1 MSRFSY
7 RIVKRLVLVALASLH
22 LAGAAAPIE
31 LMVEDAAAPWSN
43 SDGSGYANDVVLAA
57 FAAAHAEVKL
67 MVVPYARCK
76 TYVMAGAVAG
86 CFSMSDAPE
95 LHGKVR
101 FADVPLFQ
109 AYPHFFHNTAH
120 PVPARGLADLAPGT
134 RVAIVNGY
142 EYPPE
147 VMRLEQH
154 GVRLVAARS
163 EAANLKKLAAGR
175 VDLVLAMMDDLK
187 TDQVLLYEAQ
197 VEGVALAFQSAPQ
210 GSYLGFSLTHP
221 DGERARALF
230 NSGYATIV
238 ANGVKRAID
247 RKWNLPTQTAQG
259 TPVKER

>member
-1 MSRFSY
+1 MSRLIC
-7 RIVKRLVLVALASLH
+7 RIVSLLACSLLLSVH

-57 FAAAHAEVKL
+57 YAAARAEVKL

-101 FADVPLFQ
+101 FADVPLFM
-109 AYPHFFHNTAH
+109 AYPRFFHNTAH
-120 PVPARGLADLAPGT
+120 PVAARGLLDLAPGT

-147 VMRLEQH
+147 VMRLERH

-175 VDLVLAMMDDLK
+175 VDLVLAMMDGLK

-197 VEGVALAFQSAPQ
+197 VEGVAFAFQSAPQ
-210 GSYLGFSLTHP
+210 GSYLGFSVTHP

-230 NSGYATIV
+230 NSGYAIIV

-247 RKWNLPTQTAQG
+247 RKWNLPAATAQG
-259 TPVKER
+259 TPAKER